1 MKNKIKHSIIANMP
15 YELLHFLVNHNKLAF
30 HQFVTN
36 TVNYIIKHNLNV
48 DEYIW
53 DRYIP
58 NTNIID
64 IAFLWQES
72 AQRYAY
78 WVNISWKY
86 DKYLRSKEINNYG
99 KQKTKNRTVSKFQQ
113 ISNFKYAFKLK

>member
-1 MKNKIKHSIIANMP
+1 MP

-36 TVNYIIKHNLNV
+36 TVNYIIKYNIDVNT
-48 DEYIW
+48 YIW
-53 DRYIP
+53 ERFIP

-72 AQRYAY
+72 TQKYAY

-99 KQKTKNRTVSKFQQ
+99 K
-113 ISNFKYAFKLK
+113 